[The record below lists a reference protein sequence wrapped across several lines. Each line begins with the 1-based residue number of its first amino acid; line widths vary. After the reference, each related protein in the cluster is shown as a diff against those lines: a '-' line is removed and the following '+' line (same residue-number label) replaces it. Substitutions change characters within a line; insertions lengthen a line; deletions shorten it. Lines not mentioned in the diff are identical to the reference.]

1 MIVEDIDCAIG
12 ISKRYNNKYKIVTL
26 DGQVMNPGGSMTGG
40 SRSRGAG
47 ILSRANMIDEL
58 NAEAE
63 KSRRR
68 LTKLLSHT
76 KSNGGG

>member
-68 LTKLLSHT
+68 LTKSLNHT